1 MNTTGKDQHDPE
13 WLAQALYG
21 NSEAFA
27 NLVEF
32 YQRPVFNL
40 CYRMLGDP
48 DEAEDAAQETFL
60 RAYNGLKRYDMQRSF
75 STWLLS
81 IAAHYCIDQMRRK
94 HFTLLS
100 MDSLPYLDPPDLTP
114 GPEASLSQREE
125 QRRVRVLLGSLNAVD
140 RAAVVMRYWYE
151 CSYEEIAES
160 LELTVSA
167 VKSRL
172 HRARLEM
179 ADNWTAQIVQPAPV
193 ERRQNES
200 PAF

>member
-1 MNTTGKDQHDPE
+1 VITNGKDQHDPE
-13 WLAQALYG
+13 WLAQALQG
-21 NSEAFA
+21 NADAFT
-27 NLVEF
+27 NLVDF

-48 DEAEDAAQETFL
+48 DEAEDAAQETFF

-81 IAAHYCIDQMRRK
+81 IAAHYCIDQMRRR

-100 MDSLPYLDPPDLTP
+100 MDGLPHLDPPDMAP
-114 GPEASLSQREE
+114 GPEASLNQREE
-125 QRRVRVLLGSLNAVD
+125 QQRIRVLLDTLNPVD

-151 CSYEEIAES
+151 LSYEEIAES
-160 LELTVSA
+160 LKLTVSA

-179 ADNWTAQIVQPAPV
+179 ADYWAAQVPQPAPA

>member
-1 MNTTGKDQHDPE
+1 MNATGKDLLEPE
-13 WLAQALYG
+13 ILAQALKG
-21 NSEAFA
+21 NAEAFT
-27 NLVEF
+27 NLVEL

-60 RAYNGLKRYDMQRSF
+60 RAYNGLKRYDTQRSF

-81 IAAHYCIDQMRRK
+81 IAAHYCIDQMRRR

-100 MDSLPYLDPPDLTP
+100 MDTLPHLDPPDMAP
-114 GPEASLSQREE
+114 GPEASLSQGEE
-125 QRRVRVLLGSLNAVD
+125 QRRVRVLLNSLNPVD

-151 CSYEEIAES
+151 FSYEEIAES
-160 LELTVSA
+160 LRLTVSA

-179 ADNWTAQIVQPAPV
+179 ADYWTAQITQSVPV
-193 ERRQNES
+193 ERRHHES

>member
-1 MNTTGKDQHDPE
+1 VNIAGKDQREPE
-13 WLAQALYG
+13 WLAQALKG
-21 NSEAFA
+21 NAEAFT
-27 NLVEF
+27 NLVEL

-40 CYRMLGDP
+40 CYRMLSDP

-60 RAYNGLKRYDMQRSF
+60 RAYNGLHRYDNQRSF

-81 IAAHYCIDQMRRK
+81 IAAHYCIDQMRRR

-100 MDSLPYLDPPDLTP
+100 MDALPHLDPPDMNP
-114 GPEASLSQREE
+114 GPEASLTQREE
-125 QRRVRVLLGSLNAVD
+125 QQRVRVLLESLNPVD

-151 CSYEEIAES
+151 CSYKEIAES
-160 LELTVSA
+160 LQLTISA

-179 ADNWTAQIVQPAPV
+179 ADTWTAQIIQPVPA
-193 ERRQNES
+193 ERRQHES

>member
-1 MNTTGKDQHDPE
+1 MNTAGKDQREPE
-13 WLAQALYG
+13 WLAQAIKG
-21 NSEAFA
+21 NADGFT
-27 NLVEF
+27 NLVEL

-60 RAYNGLKRYDMQRSF
+60 RAYNGLKRYDTQRSF

-81 IAAHYCIDQMRRK
+81 IAAHYCIDQMRRR
-94 HFTLLS
+94 HFKLLS
-100 MDSLPYLDPPDLTP
+100 MDSLPYLDPPDKSP
-114 GPEASLSQREE
+114 GPEASLSQGEE
-125 QRRVRVLLGSLNAVD
+125 HGRVRILLGSLNSVD

-151 CSYEEIAES
+151 FSYEEIAES
-160 LELTVSA
+160 LRLTVSA

-179 ADNWTAQIVQPAPV
+179 ADDWATLNKQTITP
-193 ERRQNES
+193 ERRQHES

>member
-1 MNTTGKDQHDPE
+1 MITNGKDQHDPE
-13 WLAQALYG
+13 WLAQALRG
-21 NSEAFA
+21 NAEAFT
-27 NLVEF
+27 NLVDL

-60 RAYNGLKRYDMQRSF
+60 RAYNGLKRYDTQRSF

-81 IAAHYCIDQMRRK
+81 IAAHYCIDQMRRR

-100 MDSLPYLDPPDLTP
+100 MDGLPLLDPPDLAL
-114 GPEASLSQREE
+114 GPEASLNQREE
-125 QRRVRVLLGSLNAVD
+125 QQRVRVLLDNLNPVD

-151 CSYEEIAES
+151 LSYEEIAES
-160 LELTVSA
+160 LKLTVSA

-179 ADNWTAQIVQPAPV
+179 ADYWAAQIIQPAPA

>member
-1 MNTTGKDQHDPE
+1 VNTAGRDQREPG
-13 WLAQALYG
+13 WLAQAIKG
-21 NSEAFA
+21 NAEAFT
-27 NLVEF
+27 NLVEL

-60 RAYNGLKRYDMQRSF
+60 RAYNGLKRYDAQRSF

-81 IAAHYCIDQMRRK
+81 IAAHYCIDQMRRR

-100 MDSLPYLDPPDLTP
+100 MDTLPHLDPPDMSP
-114 GPEASLSQREE
+114 GPEKSLSQGEE
-125 QRRVRVLLGSLNAVD
+125 QRQVRILLESLNPVD

-151 CSYEEIAES
+151 FSYEEISES
-160 LELTVSA
+160 LHLTVSA

-179 ADNWTAQIVQPAPV
+179 ADTWTAQNIQPVPA
-193 ERRQNES
+193 ERRQHES

>member
-1 MNTTGKDQHDPE
+1 VNTAGKDHREPE
-13 WLAQALYG
+13 WLAQAIRG
-21 NSEAFA
+21 NAEAFT
-27 NLVEF
+27 NLVEL

-60 RAYNGLKRYDMQRSF
+60 RAYNGLKRYDTERSF

-81 IAAHYCIDQMRRK
+81 IAAHFCIDQMRRR

-100 MDSLPYLDPPDLTP
+100 MDTLPHLDPPDMNP
-114 GPEASLSQREE
+114 GPEAALSTGEE
-125 QRRVRVLLGSLNAVD
+125 QKRVRVLLGSLNSVD

-151 CSYEEIAES
+151 LSYEEIAES
-160 LELTVSA
+160 LQLTVSA

-172 HRARLEM
+172 HRARLDM
-179 ADNWTAQIVQPAPV
+179 ADTWAAQNIHSLPV
-193 ERRQNES
+193 ERRQHES